1 MQWGR
6 LCANASLVAS
16 ADELVI
22 RNAAQS
28 ILAQSILSSLALI
41 HIGQVLIKADEVI
54 FFLSTVRLTVG
65 GKPRVKE
72 TSCFFSLLRRVFLY
86 LKENKTLTQSE

>member
-28 ILAQSILSSLALI
+28 ILAQSILSSIALI

-54 FFLSTVRLTVG
+54 FFLSTVRLTG
-65 GKPRVKE
+65 GGGTQGEGDQLLFFFAKK
-72 TSCFFSLLRRVFLY
+72 SFSLP
-86 LKENKTLTQSE
+86 